1 MGHTLFG
8 ALFEMGCRLT
18 KIEEGATVSTGSVQ
32 LVLRPP
38 HQIQRRKRP
47 VAEPASFRC
56 CSSRVDARV
65 VAKYAIKA
73 VIAKGRFSRVL
84 RVENRLSKQPYAI
97 KVIEAKDDSHL
108 ETELSVLRR
117 VRHPNVVR
125 LDEVFRVG
133 CRVYMVMELATGGN
147 LKERLDMHAPFAEV
161 DAARVIRMVTSGLA
175 HLHSLGIAHR
185 NLEPENLL
193 YAHPGADAKVLIAD
207 FGAASAPLASPE
219 ACMHTACGSLCYAAP
234 ELLAGRP
241 YTRAVDMWALGVVA
255 CLLLA
260 GTLPFS
266 ADSDAALLQAILKT
280 QFAATNQAW
289 EHVSEEAKSAV
300 HQLLQISPARR
311 LSAGQLLQHPWLTA
325 TKAACPAEGIKS
337 NWCRPSNGLSGFQL
351 QPDHLNTAEKAPL
364 TASQSEIEDK
374 SQVTTSVAVQSGN
387 LNGHCA

>member
-1 MGHTLFG
+1 
-8 ALFEMGCRLT
+8 MGCRHT
-18 KIEEGATVSTGSVQ
+18 KIEEGATVSAGSVQ

-38 HQIQRRKRP
+38 HHYQRRKRQ
-47 VAEPASFRC
+47 VVQPASFRSG
-56 CSSRVDARV
+56 SSRVDARV

-97 KVIEAKDDSHL
+97 KVIEAKDDSHF

-147 LKERLDMHAPFAEV
+147 LMERLEMHAPFAEA
-161 DAARVIRMVTSGLA
+161 DAARVIGMVTSGLA

-207 FGAASAPLASPE
+207 FGEASAPLPSLE
-219 ACMHTACGSLCYAAP
+219 ACMHTACGTLYYTAP
-234 ELLAGRP
+234 ELLARRP

-255 CLLLA
+255 CLLLT
-260 GTLPFS
+260 GTLPFR
-266 ADSDAALLQAILKT
+266 ANSDAALLKIILKAE
-280 QFAATNQAW
+280 FAAEEQAW
-289 EHVSEEAKSAV
+289 EQVSEQARSVV
-300 HQLLQISPARR
+300 HQLLQLNPAHRP
-311 LSAGQLLQHPWLTA
+311 SAGQLLQHPWLTA
-325 TKAACPAEGIKS
+325 TAAACRSECMDSDWRWPG
-337 NWCRPSNGLSGFQL
+337 NGSLGFQQRL
-351 QPDHLNTAEKAPL
+351 GHPNMAHEAPL
-364 TASQSEIEDK
+364 TPHQSEISDT
-374 SQVTTSVAVQSGN
+374 SQATTSVSVQSGI
-387 LNGHCA
+387 LNGRCA